1 MSNNIKADSIQRDMA
16 GYAEGAKL
24 ASALCSIGMGG
35 IDSLGDVLAGRRNKK
50 WRKHWQGEI
59 KRIHGQYCLC
69 GLCHP

>member
-50 WRKHWQGEI
+50 
-59 KRIHGQYCLC
+59 
-69 GLCHP
+69 